1 MTPHSLSPLPPPRLK
16 DGAVVNTSSMAGL
29 SLQPEDSSL
38 LIENI
43 SLPLEALAGGVA
55 DLSGLY
61 TCSAENIAGVVTA
74 SSYVFPFGSKFCVLN
89 EVLLF
94 VNDNYKYIQC

>member
-1 MTPHSLSPLPPPRLK
+1 MTLPPPRLK

-43 SLPLEALAGGVA
+43 SLPLEALLAGGVAGGVA

-61 TCSAENIAGVVTA
+61 TCSAENIAGVATA
-74 SSYVFPFGSKFCVLN
+74 SSYVFPFGSKFFCV
-89 EVLLF
+89 
-94 VNDNYKYIQC
+94 